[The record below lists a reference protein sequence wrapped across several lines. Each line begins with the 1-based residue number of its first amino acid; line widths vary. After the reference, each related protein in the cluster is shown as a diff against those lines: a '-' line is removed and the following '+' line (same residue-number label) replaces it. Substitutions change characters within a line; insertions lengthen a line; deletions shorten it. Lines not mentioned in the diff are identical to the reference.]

1 MLPLSV
7 YKWITRCCKLFVST
21 ACLLQENPEFAGVPH
36 YRAVFLLAVYLFLRH
51 FRNSGE
57 NVCTASNV
65 CRATIFCYAVW
76 LFDGSHAFRPVH
88 NSERY
93 ISSLVAQK
101 FSLFS
106 ECTNE
111 YMVLCAAC
119 QVPAD
124 LTHKVALALLWC
136 PHVCQTPFFFF
147 FFLFW
152 SKTAVHFWPSPFLAF
167 ISSTVARKQVFLP
180 CHIRIDFFFFFWCAR
195 EKWLTP
201 VYGVYATSTGDVYVC
216 VFAPSC

>member
-1 MLPLSV
+1 M
-7 YKWITRCCKLFVST
+7 
-21 ACLLQENPEFAGVPH
+21 PH
-36 YRAVFLLAVYLFLRH
+36 YCAVFLLAVYLLLRH

-136 PHVCQTPFFFF
+136 PHVCQTPPFFFL
-147 FFLFW
+147 LFW

-167 ISSTVARKQVFLP
+167 ISSTVARKQLFLP
-180 CHIRIDFFFFFWCAR
+180 CHIRIDFFFFWCVR
-195 EKWLTP
+195 VWEMVDTCLWSLCYKYWRC
-201 VYGVYATSTGDVYVC
+201 VC
-216 VFAPSC
+216 VCVCTLLLTMYRSCVSFTHSRPIFLNLLGKWWN